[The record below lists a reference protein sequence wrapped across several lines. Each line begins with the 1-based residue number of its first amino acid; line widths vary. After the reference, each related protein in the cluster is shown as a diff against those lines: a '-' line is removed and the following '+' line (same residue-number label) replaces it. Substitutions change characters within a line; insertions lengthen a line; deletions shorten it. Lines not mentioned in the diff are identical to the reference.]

1 MTREAALYP
10 LAVAEI
16 FQRMKTC
23 EPSAYRAVMD
33 NVEFGPRAAVAL
45 EFAGGAR

>member
-10 LAVAEI
+10 LDVAETL
-16 FQRMKTC
+16 QRMKGT

-33 NVEFGPRAAVAL
+33 NVEFGPRAAIEL
-45 EFAGGAR
+45 ERIGGTR